1 MTIKN
6 IAVFCGSST
15 GSDPVYMEMA
25 GRLGRKLAEENV
37 TLIYGGAQVGCMG
50 AVADACL
57 QANGRVIGVIPEKLR
72 DVEIAHRQLTELH
85 VVKTMH
91 ERKARMSELADAFV
105 ALPGGPG
112 TLEEWFEVFT
122 WSMLGYH
129 AKPCCLLNVNHFYD
143 PLIAMLD
150 HIIQQGFMK
159 SSFRDRI
166 IVASNVEDL
175 LQSLYRYEPV
185 HEVKWEV
192 PLAKRKG

>member
-1 MTIKN
+1 MTIKK

-15 GSDPVYMEMA
+15 GNDPVYMEMA
-25 GRLGRKLAEENV
+25 GRLGRKLAEENL
-37 TLIYGGAQVGCMG
+37 TLVYGGAQVGCMG

-72 DVEIAHRQLTELH
+72 DVEIAHSHLTELR

-91 ERKARMSELADAFV
+91 ERKALMSELADAFV

-122 WSMLGYH
+122 WSQLGYH
-129 AKPCCLLNVNHFYD
+129 AKPCCLLNVNHYYD

-159 SSFRDRI
+159 SSYRDMI
-166 IVASNVEDL
+166 IVESNVDDL
-175 LQSLYRYEPV
+175 MQSLYRYQPM
-185 HEVKWEV
+185 HEVKW
-192 PLAKRKG
+192 R